1 MSRLSSKRTPDALE
15 LKGCPLYSLYCLEEK
30 FSETQGPHQG
40 LTVPQG
46 QALYCPILVSDK
58 GGEGILSWINFRW
71 INLMSSSE
79 GSKSESSGEA
89 IGGSFESA
97 AGDTGLQ
104 RRYSSRFWCSWWRPR
119 QSSSF
124 ML

>member
-1 MSRLSSKRTPDALE
+1 MVTDKAYACRRLSLALFSGIPRREFLGNSRTASRLDTAPGSGVIL
-15 LKGCPLYSLYCLEEK
+15 
-30 FSETQGPHQG
+30 PHPCQR
-40 LTVPQG
+40 Q
-46 QALYCPILVSDK
+46 
-58 GGEGILSWINFRW
+58 GGEGILFWINFRW

-97 AGDTGLQ
+97 AGDAGLQ
-104 RRYSSRFWCSWWRPR
+104 RRYSSRFWYSWWRPR